1 MKALCCIGFDRK
13 IEYIDTGDKIVEYPL
28 GTALLTFLSTDFDR
42 YLGQLTNENGKFT
55 GSDSAEAL
63 KSQTVADLG
72 DIHPF
77 LGSVLLPIT
86 FEADPL
92 VWLERKLETLKKMQ
106 ADLAHVVDAVLLMD
120 AQKNTPLQRL
130 CMLQSQE
137 TLLAAR
143 FTSLSDVMRVE
154 RRVYVNGRVFEPIL
168 SHVQEMPPPKTVTSH
183 LLVGSDDL
191 QAVLLT
197 ELQEM
202 AAQNIKLKKCAYCGG
217 YFQPF
222 SIRTVYCDRLVGET
236 GKTCKELAAKE
247 KYEKKI
253 AADEGLS
260 LYQRRNKAYA
270 MRVSRTPEIYKDA
283 DYQVWKATAEAALK
297 RYVDG
302 EITLEMLDESVKLP
316 KVK

>member
-42 YLGQLTNENGKFT
+42 YLGQLMNENGKFT
-55 GSDSAEAL
+55 SSDSAEAL
-63 KSQTVADLG
+63 KNQIVADLG

-77 LGSVLLPIT
+77 LESVLLPIT

-92 VWLERKLETLKKMQ
+92 VWLERKLETLKKLQ

-120 AQKNTPLQRL
+120 ARKNTPLQRL

-137 TLLAAR
+137 SLLAAR

-154 RRVYVNGRVFEPIL
+154 RRVYVNGRVFEPIF
-168 SHVQEMPPPKTVTSH
+168 SHGQEMPPLKTVTSH

-202 AAQNIKLKKCAYCGG
+202 AAQNNKLKKCAYCGG

-222 SIRTVYCDRLVGET
+222 SIRTVYCDRLMGES

-253 AADEGLS
+253 TADEGLS

-270 MRVSRTPEIYKDA
+270 MRVSRTPEVYQDA
-283 DYQVWKATAEAALK
+283 GYQSWKAAAEAALK

-302 EITLEMLDESVKLP
+302 EITLDALDAATKLP
-316 KVK
+316 RKK

>member
-28 GTALLTFLSTDFDR
+28 GTALLTFLTTDFDR
-42 YLGQLTNENGKFT
+42 YLGQLMNENGRFT
-55 GSDSAEAL
+55 GSNIAEAL
-63 KSQTVADLG
+63 KADFG

-77 LGSVLLPIT
+77 LESVLLPIT

-92 VWLERKLETLKKMQ
+92 VWLERKLETLKKLQ
-106 ADLAHVVDAVLLMD
+106 SDLAHVVDAVLLMD
-120 AQKNTPLQRL
+120 ARKNTPLQRL
-130 CMLQSQE
+130 CMLQRQE
-137 TLLAAR
+137 ALLAAR

-168 SHVQEMPPPKTVTSH
+168 SHGQEIPPPKTVTSH

-270 MRVSRTPEIYKDA
+270 MRVSRTPEVYQDA
-283 DYQVWKATAEAALK
+283 GYQSWKAASEAALK

-302 EITLEMLDESVKLP
+302 EITLEILDHLTKLP
-316 KVK
+316 EKK